1 MKCGTFTSPN
11 RLQARN
17 SARQDAITSIFR
29 MIDEGRVDV
38 EQPDVSV
45 LTEVV
50 DDLTTFYAT
59 HGITR
64 EEHRRMVVEVWG
76 KMKAWLEG
84 ED

>member
-1 MKCGTFTSPN
+1 MSEDP
-11 RLQARN
+11 RLR
-17 SARQDAITSIFR
+17 ARQDAISSIFR
-29 MIDEGRVDV
+29 MIDEGRIDV
-38 EQPDVSV
+38 EQPDVSA

-59 HGITR
+59 HGIPR
-64 EEHRRMVVEVWG
+64 EEHRRMVAEVWN

>member
-1 MKCGTFTSPN
+1 MSEDP
-11 RLQARN
+11 RLR
-17 SARQDAITSIFR
+17 ARQDAITSIFR

-38 EQPDVSV
+38 EDVNVAV

-50 DDLTTFYAT
+50 DDLTEFYAT

-64 EEHRRMVVEVWG
+64 EEHRRMVAEVWN

>member
-1 MKCGTFTSPN
+1 MSEDP
-11 RLQARN
+11 RLR
-17 SARQDAITSIFR
+17 ARQDAITSIFR
-29 MIDEGRVDV
+29 MIDEGRIG
-38 EQPDVSV
+38 VSDCDTAVLYGDV

-64 EEHRRMVVEVWG
+64 EEHRRMVAEVWN

>member
-1 MKCGTFTSPN
+1 
-11 RLQARN
+11 
-17 SARQDAITSIFR
+17 

-38 EQPDVSV
+38 EQPDVSA

-50 DDLTTFYAT
+50 DDLTEFYAT

-64 EEHRRMVVEVWG
+64 EEHRRMVAEVWN